1 MSLADLGME
10 FTGSF
15 LENDGILEYVEH
27 FRDGTTANYELTNV
41 FPFTSI
47 ADLKRMIWIDVG
59 GSASYTPNFVFVAYE
74 KDGKYVPMDFH
85 WPTES
90 RLPAE
95 LPDPLTNQEPLPEL
109 VDSAGNRSGT
119 ATFHMYATIED
130 SFRSNQIKQPT
141 LHIWRLSE
149 ILGPDRNA
157 INIQLIDGFIRLYFP
172 WISELRIEDAYVEN
186 SDSESESKDE
196 YYKICKSYI
205 TSRQEQLTRLEEAL
219 KKHGSKMG
227 ELYCRAIEKLKIR
240 IPTIIPKPESL
251 EILFYELKLSQELP
265 FIRYFSDRGDQ
276 EPILRYLKNAY
287 IPADAMTAW
296 LKEPVSK
303 KEQLILGKILIRG
316 NRIAAGSAFDVLFFK
331 DNTARVEI
339 QSPRKDHLFLGSLIE
354 EGLVG
359 LQKFV
364 TSNSFEQIEPPTAS
378 LKLIELH
385 GKFVWEHPLVSS
397 PRPSIEEIKE
407 RLRNYSYIFEL
418 EKGEPG
424 VINLRYTALTNY
436 ESDNNIT
443 GYISRLAALEFSEQE
458 LSLKETTI
466 FFTEKIQRRFSKSP
480 KEALAI
486 FQNFLENKGKQ
497 ETVAQGKGE
506 EAVPLHND
514 GVIITIRNN
523 HPSYEIEIANLLS
536 PGAGENLRRIM
547 TGLAIVLLEKTE
559 VKSETPTVLQAVAS
573 IKKEDATLSLAVD
586 SSDAQTRAASATAS
600 ATVDA
605 GNLDFL
611 NFLEGEGDEEFEE
624 EAGGQEQGEVGEEAG
639 AAIGSVPAEVVSEAA
654 PVILASR
661 APVESPEAAP
671 TASTSDEVQKD
682 VSKFYITKL
691 KQLDSDLFGY
701 QDKRAGKSK
710 GYSSACQTS
719 NGDMPHSL
727 SQSQYARIKEIY
739 KDKITFIEGPKPK
752 GWKLNDK
759 PPMGYGPKVTWDLD
773 SNFSPPRP
781 VWVTLRTGS
790 EIKRNWY
797 MCSLYWCLRDD
808 IPLIESEFEAKHECP
823 QCGGKKITGSSPSP
837 GETVL
842 ERKTENGF
850 KKYIGFQSKSK
861 HPDNYPLP
869 CCGIKAKED
878 KLVDTTRSYD
888 KVSIQPEQ
896 EPEQLQP
903 SQLAAQEEEK
913 ARQTR
918 GVVPLVEINK
928 ILSSLP
934 SKYIKS
940 VGKYPL
946 GPGELG
952 VVPPQIDSLFG
963 QDSTKAIKKSG
974 PQQMLSRDQ
983 MVFIRFG
990 LQNTEQPGN
999 RFLSMLGFWMGTFN
1013 LNDVISRMTTP
1024 AFVHAFEDANYG
1036 TLVHEFARPDLP
1048 AEPIGDS
1055 FRKFIEANGYAQNE
1069 GSNRANLVRLFYS
1082 YQNFMNYVRDANT
1095 PKDIRYFEHLLMMP
1109 GALLT
1114 RGILLLRILRDND
1127 SDDWA
1132 VQCPAFGIPSTND
1145 KPTPVFVIHDSKYSI
1160 WEPLI
1165 LYAGTDK
1172 AITTFDSTDLYGK
1185 LGQSSSAAIHKWI
1198 LEIKKKG
1205 VGCGRLQTPPYT
1217 WSPASPTEAASIPT
1231 ISDILKHCR
1240 STSVEPRGIVR
1251 ERSNRFVGFIFEN
1264 KENRRFF
1271 VPARDDGTSTH
1282 QWPRF
1287 YESKALLPA
1296 PSLSEIQTFYNDN
1309 KFSNLNGLQI
1319 IKILISSKEQPAKY
1333 VAILLKSGVIL
1344 PIDPT
1349 QDSAGLDV
1357 QPVTDFPWDLDE
1369 QLLPLP
1375 ARPITTEIESEEGFI
1390 NETYQYLRL
1399 ILANHFKR
1407 DAEGARVLIQLK
1419 ALRDARNLPLYERRK
1434 RVDTI
1439 LYSVVYQFIKETP
1452 YTTTLKELPR
1462 IRKNIG
1468 SPNMKLEDCPPG
1480 IASWSDGRCM
1490 LHVPSTANITA
1501 RLTDEILRNPWAFAE
1516 IDTKQV
1522 SRVRPLSGTVETAT
1536 EIITTDTFSID
1547 SQVGKIHKTKYTQG
1561 LQFAEEQPTTMD
1573 ILKAVL
1579 GGQIDESSS
1588 LVKSMTR
1595 LEGEAYHLDLPLSFK
1610 DRYKKFS
1617 VVANAQADRLKL
1629 GLVYLFSILQQKQ
1642 NPTIESIYAQV
1653 KNKQEKLRVPADIIA
1668 GGWRSSPYDFYAL
1681 ALVAN
1686 CRLALI
1692 TTSVTGTVV
1701 INSYFNPMG
1710 TNKPDIILLW
1720 GEGPDLVIDL
1730 EGHATHHV
1738 NTLPPD
1744 LSKQMEQMDRNET
1757 SIKKIDQLQVPIE
1770 SLGSV
1775 VVAEPLA
1782 PTAPLEEQVA
1792 SETVSIAPPSQV
1804 DEPVALQVAEER
1816 PVESNTVSIA
1826 SPSQVDAEERPFVN
1840 EVALPP
1846 PTESL
1851 VVPPPEAVAPAE
1863 LPDEGFSI
1871 QEPEIPAPAPPVEE
1885 SQQEPAVAFA
1895 GVVNDTEG
1903 EGEGEAEE
1911 ETEGEGKEAEAEK
1924 AEEEGA
1930 EEEEAEAEEEEAE
1943 ESKNEPVKI
1952 YLPESKNEVEGEEAP
1967 AQEAQEEAPAQE
1979 AQEEAPAQEAQEE
1992 APAQEEQEEAP
2003 AQEEQE
2009 EAEEWN
2015 EEVNQIQAAQ
2025 PTLPQQPPSEQQISR
2040 PPPPAS

>member
-15 LENDGILEYVEH
+15 LESDGILEYVEH
-27 FRDGTTANYELTNV
+27 LRDGTTTNYELTNV

-47 ADLKRMIWIDVG
+47 ADLKRLIWIEVG
-59 GSASYTPNFVFVAYE
+59 GSASYTPNFVFLAYE
-74 KDGKYVPMDFH
+74 KEGKYVPMDFH

-90 RLPAE
+90 SLPAE
-95 LPDPLTNQEPLPEL
+95 LPDPLTNQTPRPEL
-109 VDSAGNRSGT
+109 VDPAGNRTGAT
-119 ATFHMYATIED
+119 ATFHMYAAIED
-130 SFRSNQIKQPT
+130 SFRSNNVKKPT

-149 ILGPDRNA
+149 IIGPDPTA
-157 INIQLIDGFIRLYFP
+157 INIQLFDGFIRLYFP
-172 WISELRIEDAYVEN
+172 WISELSSIEDAYVEN
-186 SDSESESKDE
+186 SESESESKDE

-219 KKHGSKMG
+219 KKHGSRIG
-227 ELYCRAIEKLKIR
+227 ELYCRAIKTLKIK
-240 IPTIIPKPESL
+240 IPAIVPQPESL

-287 IPADAMTAW
+287 IPADAVTAW

-303 KEQLILGKILIRG
+303 KEQLIQGKILIRG
-316 NRIAAGSAFDVLFFK
+316 TRIAAGSAFDVLFYA
-331 DNTARVEI
+331 DNSARVEI
-339 QSPRKDHLFLGSLIE
+339 KSQRKDHLFLGSLIE

-364 TSNSFEQIEPPTAS
+364 TSNSFEQIEPPSEA
-378 LKLIELH
+378 LELLELH
-385 GKFVWEHPLVSS
+385 GKFVWEHPDVSS

-458 LSLKETTI
+458 LSLKETTL
-466 FFTEKIQRRFSKSP
+466 FFTEKIQHRFSKSP
-480 KEALAI
+480 KDALAI
-486 FQNFLENKGKQ
+486 FQKYLENKGKQ

-547 TGLAIVLLEKTE
+547 TGLAIVLLEKT
-559 VKSETPTVLQAVAS
+559 VIQSESPAVLEAVAS
-573 IKKEDATLSLAVD
+573 IKKEDATLSHAVE
-586 SSDAQTRAASATAS
+586 SSEGQTRAASATAS
-600 ATVDA
+600 ATIDA

-611 NFLEGEGDEEFEE
+611 NFLEGEGEED
-624 EAGGQEQGEVGEEAG
+624 EQGEQEEGEQEEVEQEG
-639 AAIGSVPAEVVSEAA
+639 PAIGSVSAEVVSEAA

-671 TASTSDEVQKD
+671 TASSSDEVQKD

-739 KDKITFIEGPKPK
+739 KDKITFVEGPKPK
-752 GWKLNDK
+752 GWKINDK
-759 PPMGYGPKVTWDLD
+759 PPMGYGPKVSWDLD
-773 SNFSPPRP
+773 TNFSPARP

-808 IPLIESEFEAKHECP
+808 IPLIESEFEAKNECP
-823 QCGGKKITGSSPSP
+823 LCGGKKITGTSPSP
-837 GETVL
+837 GQTVL

-896 EPEQLQP
+896 ELEQLQP

-963 QDSTKAIKKSG
+963 QDSAKAIKKSG

-1013 LNDVISRMTTP
+1013 LNNVIARMTTP
-1024 AFVHAFEDANYG
+1024 AFIHAFEDANYG

-1048 AEPIGDS
+1048 AEPVGDS

-1109 GALLT
+1109 GALIS

-1145 KPTPVFVIHDSKYSI
+1145 NPTPVFVIHDSKYSI

-1172 AITTFDSTDLYGK
+1172 AITTFDSKESFLK
-1185 LGQSSSAAIHKWI
+1185 SNAIYNWI
-1198 LEIKKKG
+1198 RQIKEKG
-1205 VGCGRLQTPPYT
+1205 VACGRLQTPPYT
-1217 WSPASPTEAASIPT
+1217 WSPTPATEAASIPT
-1231 ISDILKHCR
+1231 ISNILEHCR
-1240 STSVEPRGIVR
+1240 STSVVPRGIVR

-1333 VAILLKSGVIL
+1333 VAILLKCGVIL

-1349 QDSAGLDV
+1349 QDSAGFDV
-1357 QPVTDFPWDLDE
+1357 QAVTDFRWDLDE
-1369 QLLPLP
+1369 QLSPLP
-1375 ARPITTEIESEEGFI
+1375 SVPNSASEVESEEGFI
-1390 NETYQYLRL
+1390 NEAYQYLRL

-1407 DAEGARVLIQLK
+1407 DADGARVLIQLK

-1452 YTTTLKELPR
+1452 YTETLKELPR

-1490 LHVPSTANITA
+1490 LHVPSTENITA
-1501 RLTDEILRNPWAFAE
+1501 RLADEILRNPWAFAE

-1561 LQFAEEQPTTMD
+1561 LQFAEEQPTTMEM
-1573 ILKAVL
+1573 LKAVL
-1579 GGQIDESSS
+1579 GGQVDESSS

-1617 VVANAQADRLKL
+1617 VVSNAQADRLKL

-1653 KNKQEKLRVPADIIA
+1653 KGKQEKLRVPADIIA
-1668 GGWRSSPYDFYAL
+1668 GGWRSSPYDFFAL

-1692 TTSVTGTVV
+1692 STSTTGAVV
-1701 INSYFNPMG
+1701 VNSYFNPMG
-1710 TNKPDIILLW
+1710 NNKRDIILLW
-1720 GEGPDLVIDL
+1720 GDGLDLVIDL
-1730 EGHATHHV
+1730 ESHPTHHV
-1738 NTLPPD
+1738 NTLPLD
-1744 LSKQMEQMDRNET
+1744 LSNQMEQMDRNET
-1757 SIKKIDQLQVPIE
+1757 SIKRIDQLQVPIE
-1770 SLGSV
+1770 SLGSA
-1775 VVAEPLA
+1775 VVALA
-1782 PTAPLEEQVA
+1782 PAAPA
-1792 SETVSIAPPSQV
+1792 AP
-1804 DEPVALQVAEER
+1804 EPVSLQVAEER
-1816 PVESNTVSIA
+1816 PVETNTVSIA
-1826 SPSQVDAEERPFVN
+1826 PPSQGD
-1840 EVALPP
+1840 VADVLQVADETVSIAPP
-1846 PTESL
+1846 PPPAEVVEAPPAESL
-1851 VVPPPEAVAPAE
+1851 AVVPPPEAVAPAE

-1895 GVVNDTEG
+1895 GVVND
-1903 EGEGEAEE
+1903 
-1911 ETEGEGKEAEAEK
+1911 KPEAEAVK
-1924 AEEEGA
+1924 IDLP
-1930 EEEEAEAEEEEAE
+1930 AE
-1943 ESKNEPVKI
+1943 ES
-1952 YLPESKNEVEGEEAP
+1952 EEAP
-1967 AQEAQEEAPAQE
+1967 VQEEAPAEEDQV
-1979 AQEEAPAQEAQEE
+1979 QEEAQV
-1992 APAQEEQEEAP
+1992 QEEQEN
-2003 AQEEQE
+2003 QENQE
-2009 EAEEWN
+2009 NEEWN

-2025 PTLPQQPPSEQQISR
+2025 PILPQQPPSEQQISR

>member
-27 FRDGTTANYELTNV
+27 LRDGTTVNYELTNI

-47 ADLKRMIWIDVG
+47 ADLKRMIWLDVV
-59 GSASYTPNFVFVAYE
+59 GSESYTPNFVFLAYE

-90 RLPAE
+90 GLPAE
-95 LPDPLTNQEPLPEL
+95 LPDPLTNQTPRPEL
-109 VDSAGNRSGT
+109 VDSAGNRSSVT

-130 SFRSNQIKQPT
+130 SFRSNHVKQPT

-149 ILGPDRNA
+149 IVGPDPTA
-157 INIQLIDGFIRLYFP
+157 INIQLFDGFIRLYFP
-172 WISELRIEDAYVEN
+172 WISEISSIEEAYDTDEE
-186 SDSESESKDE
+186 ESE
-196 YYKICKSYI
+196 YYKICKTYI
-205 TSRQEQLTRLEEAL
+205 TSRQEQLTRLEDAL
-219 KKHGSKMG
+219 KKHGSRIG
-227 ELYCRAIEKLKIR
+227 ELYCRAIEKLKIK
-240 IPTIIPKPESL
+240 IPAIIPKPESL

-296 LKEPVSK
+296 LKEPISK

-316 NRIAAGSAFDVLFFK
+316 NRIAAGSAFDVLFFA
-331 DNTARVEI
+331 DNSARVEI

-364 TSNSFEQIEPPTAS
+364 TSNSFEQIEPPSAA
-378 LKLIELH
+378 LELLELQ
-385 GKFVWEHPLVSS
+385 GKFVWEHPIVSS

-424 VINLRYTALTNY
+424 VINLRYTALSNY

-443 GYISRLAALEFSEQE
+443 GYISRLFTSEFAEQE
-458 LSLKETTI
+458 LSQKDTTI
-466 FFTEKIQRRFSKSP
+466 FFIEKIQRRFSKS
-480 KEALAI
+480 KDEALAI
-486 FQNFLENKGKQ
+486 LQNWKDNKFKQ

-506 EAVPLHND
+506 EAVPVHND

-523 HPSYEIEIANLLS
+523 HPSYEIEIANLLA

-547 TGLAIVLLEKTE
+547 TGLAIVLLERSD
-559 VKSETPTVLQAVAS
+559 VKPEAPAVLEAVAS
-573 IKKEDATLSLAVD
+573 IKKEDATLVTE

-600 ATVDA
+600 APIDS
-605 GNLDFL
+605 GNYDFL
-611 NFLEGEGDEEFEE
+611 NFLEGEEGEEGEEEDQEGEQE
-624 EAGGQEQGEVGEEAG
+624 EAGP
-639 AAIGSVPAEVVSEAA
+639 AIGSVPAEVVSEAA

-661 APVESPEAAP
+661 APVESPEVAP
-671 TASTSDEVQKD
+671 SASSSDEVQKD

-701 QDKRAGKSK
+701 QDKRGGKSK

-739 KDKITFIEGPKPK
+739 KDKITFVEGPKPK

-759 PPMGYGPKVTWDLD
+759 PPLGYGPKVSWDFD
-773 SNFSPPRP
+773 NNFTPPRP

-797 MCSLYWCLRDD
+797 MCALYWCLRDD
-808 IPLIESEFEAKHECP
+808 IPLIESEFETKNECP
-823 QCGGKKITGSSPSP
+823 QCGGKKITGTSPSP
-837 GETVL
+837 GQTVL
-842 ERKTENGF
+842 ERKTDNGF

-869 CCGIKAKED
+869 CCGIKTKED

-903 SQLAAQEEEK
+903 SQLAAQEEAK

-918 GVVPLVEINK
+918 GVIPLVEINK

-963 QDSTKAIKKSG
+963 QDSAKAIKKSG

-1013 LNDVISRMTTP
+1013 LNDVIARMTTP
-1024 AFVHAFEDANYG
+1024 AFIHAFEDANYG

-1172 AITTFDSTDLYGK
+1172 AITSFDSTDLYGK

-1217 WSPASPTEAASIPT
+1217 WSPTAVTEAAPIPT

-1296 PSLSEIQTFYNDN
+1296 PSISEIQTFYNDN
-1309 KFSNLNGLQI
+1309 KFTNLDGLQI

-1333 VAILLKSGVIL
+1333 VAILLKCGVIL

-1349 QDSAGLDV
+1349 QDSAGFDI
-1357 QPVTDFPWDLDE
+1357 QPVTDFRWDLDE
-1369 QLLPLP
+1369 QLSPLP
-1375 ARPITTEIESEEGFI
+1375 AERNSTAEIESEEGFI
-1390 NETYQYLRL
+1390 NEAYQYLRL
-1399 ILANHFKR
+1399 ILANHFER

-1419 ALRDARNLPLYERRK
+1419 ALRNARNLPLYERRK

-1452 YTTTLKELPR
+1452 YTETLKDLPR

-1468 SPNMKLEDCPPG
+1468 SSSTKPEDCPPG
-1480 IASWSDGRCM
+1480 IASWSDSRCM

-1516 IDTKQV
+1516 IDEKRV

-1561 LQFAEEQPTTMD
+1561 LQFAEEQPTTMEM
-1573 ILKAVL
+1573 LKAVL
-1579 GGQIDESSS
+1579 GGQMDESSS
-1588 LVKSMTR
+1588 LVQSMTR
-1595 LEGEAYHLDLPLSFK
+1595 LEGKAYHLDLPLSFK

-1617 VVANAQADRLKL
+1617 VVSEAQADRLKL
-1629 GLVYLFSILQQKQ
+1629 GLIYLFSSLQQKQ

-1653 KNKQEKLRVPADIIA
+1653 KGKQEKLRVPADIIA
-1668 GGWRSSPYDFYAL
+1668 GGWRSSPYDFFAL
-1681 ALVAN
+1681 ALIAN
-1686 CRLALI
+1686 CRLALV
-1692 TTSVTGTVV
+1692 TTSVTGAVV

-1710 TNKPDIILLW
+1710 QNKPDIILLW
-1720 GEGPDLVIDL
+1720 GDGPDLVIDL
-1730 EGHATHHV
+1730 EGHPTHHV

-1744 LSKQMEQMDRNET
+1744 LSKQMEEMDRNET

-1770 SLGSV
+1770 SLGST
-1775 VVAEPLA
+1775 VVAIA
-1782 PTAPLEEQVA
+1782 PAAPVEQVA
-1792 SETVSIAPPSQV
+1792 SETVSIAPPSQG

-1816 PVESNTVSIA
+1816 PVESETVSIA
-1826 SPSQVDAEERPFVN
+1826 
-1840 EVALPP
+1840 
-1846 PTESL
+1846 PTEL
-1851 VVPPPEAVAPAE
+1851 AAPTE
-1863 LPDEGFSI
+1863 IDVDEGLYVR
-1871 QEPEIPAPAPPVEE
+1871 EPVIPAPAPPVEE
-1885 SQQEPAVAFA
+1885 SAQEPAVAFA
-1895 GVVNDTEG
+1895 GIVNDKPEV
-1903 EGEGEAEE
+1903 EAEE
-1911 ETEGEGKEAEAEK
+1911 VKIDLP
-1924 AEEEGA
+1924 
-1930 EEEEAEAEEEEAE
+1930 AE
-1943 ESKNEPVKI
+1943 ESEEEVKI
-1952 YLPESKNEVEGEEAP
+1952 ELPAEVEEAP
-1967 AQEAQEEAPAQE
+1967 SQEAPAEEAPVEEEQEVEAQEVPADKNQE
-1979 AQEEAPAQEAQEE
+1979 NQEEENQEEAQ
-1992 APAQEEQEEAP
+1992 
-2003 AQEEQE
+2003 
-2009 EAEEWN
+2009 EAEEWD
-2015 EEVNQIQAAQ
+2015 EGINQIQAAQ
-2025 PTLPQQPPSEQQISR
+2025 PSLPQQPPSEQQISR

>member
-15 LENDGILEYVEH
+15 LESDGILEYVEH
-27 FRDGTTANYELTNV
+27 LRDGTTANYELTNI

-59 GSASYTPNFVFVAYE
+59 GSESYTPNFVFLAYE
-74 KDGKYVPMDFH
+74 KEGKYVPMDFH

-90 RLPAE
+90 SLPAE
-95 LPDPLTNQEPLPEL
+95 LPDPLTNQTPRPEL
-109 VDSAGNRSGT
+109 VDSVGNRSSAT

-130 SFRSNQIKQPT
+130 SFRSNHVKQPT

-149 ILGPDRNA
+149 IVGPDPTA
-157 INIQLIDGFIRLYFP
+157 INIQLFDGFIRLYFP
-172 WISELRIEDAYVEN
+172 WIFELSSIEEAYDTDEA
-186 SDSESESKDE
+186 ESE
-196 YYKICKSYI
+196 YYKICKTYI
-205 TSRQEQLTRLEEAL
+205 TSRQEQLTRLEDAL
-219 KKHGSKMG
+219 KKNGSRIG
-227 ELYCRAIEKLKIR
+227 ELYCRAIEKLKIK
-240 IPTIIPKPESL
+240 IPAIIPKPESL

-316 NRIAAGSAFDVLFFK
+316 NRIAAGSAFDVLFFA
-331 DNTARVEI
+331 DNSVRVEI
-339 QSPRKDHLFLGSLIE
+339 QSPRKDRLFLGSLIE

-364 TSNSFEQIEPPTAS
+364 TSNSFEQIEPPATP
-378 LKLIELH
+378 LELLELQ
-385 GKFVWEHPLVSS
+385 GKFVWEHPIVSS

-424 VINLRYTALTNY
+424 VINLRYTALSNY
-436 ESDNNIT
+436 ESDNSIT
-443 GYISRLAALEFSEQE
+443 GYISRLFTSEFAEQE
-458 LSLKETTI
+458 LSQKDTTI
-466 FFTEKIQRRFSKSP
+466 FFIEKIQRRFSKS
-480 KEALAI
+480 KEEANAI
-486 FQNFLENKGKQ
+486 FQHWKDNKFKQ

-506 EAVPLHND
+506 EAVPVHHD

-536 PGAGENLRRIM
+536 PGAGESLRRIM
-547 TGLAIVLLEKTE
+547 TGLAIVLLEKTV
-559 VKSETPTVLQAVAS
+559 VKSEAPAVLEAVAS
-573 IKKEDATLSLAVD
+573 IKKEDAAVVTE

-611 NFLEGEGDEEFEE
+611 NFFEGDETQEE
-624 EAGGQEQGEVGEEAG
+624 GQEEQEEQEEGGGE
-639 AAIGSVPAEVVSEAA
+639 AAIGSVSAEVVSEAA

-671 TASTSDEVQKD
+671 TASSSDEVQKD

-739 KDKITFIEGPKPK
+739 KDKITFVEGPKPK

-759 PPMGYGPKVTWDLD
+759 PPLGYGSKVSWDLD
-773 SNFSPPRP
+773 NNFTPPRP

-808 IPLIESEFEAKHECP
+808 IPLIKSEFEAKNECP
-823 QCGGKKITGSSPSP
+823 QCGGKKITGDSPSP

-963 QDSTKAIKKSG
+963 QDSAKAIKKSG

-999 RFLSMLGFWMGTFN
+999 RFLSMLGFWLGTFN
-1013 LNDVISRMTTP
+1013 LNDVIARMTTP
-1024 AFVHAFEDANYG
+1024 AFIHAFEDANYG

-1048 AEPIGDS
+1048 AEPVGDS

-1160 WEPLI
+1160 WEPLV

-1172 AITTFDSTDLYGK
+1172 AITSFDSTDLYGK

-1217 WSPASPTEAASIPT
+1217 WSPASTTEAASIPT

-1296 PSLSEIQTFYNDN
+1296 PSLGEIQTFYNDN
-1309 KFSNLNGLQI
+1309 KFFNLEGLQI
-1319 IKILISSKEQPAKY
+1319 NKILLAEEQPAKY

-1349 QDSAGLDV
+1349 QDSAGFDV

-1369 QLLPLP
+1369 QLSPLP
-1375 ARPITTEIESEEGFI
+1375 SVLSSASVVESEEGFV
-1390 NETYQYLRL
+1390 NEAYQYLRL

-1452 YTTTLKELPR
+1452 YTETLKELPR

-1468 SPNMKLEDCPPG
+1468 NLSTKPEDCPQG
-1480 IASWSDGRCM
+1480 IATWSDNRCM

-1561 LQFAEEQPTTMD
+1561 LQFAEEQPTTMEM
-1573 ILKAVL
+1573 LKAVL
-1579 GGQIDESSS
+1579 GGQVDESSS
-1588 LVKSMTR
+1588 LVQSMTR
-1595 LEGEAYHLDLPLSFK
+1595 LEGKAYHLDLPLSFK

-1617 VVANAQADRLKL
+1617 VVSNAQADRLKL

-1653 KNKQEKLRVPADIIA
+1653 KGKQEKLRVPADIIA
-1668 GGWRSSPYDFYAL
+1668 GGWRSSPYDFFAL

-1701 INSYFNPMG
+1701 INSYFNPQ
-1710 TNKPDIILLW
+1710 NKPDIILLW
-1720 GEGPDLVIDL
+1720 GDGPDLVIDL
-1730 EGHATHHV
+1730 EGRATHHV

-1770 SLGSV
+1770 SLGSA
-1775 VVAEPLA
+1775 VVALA
-1782 PTAPLEEQVA
+1782 PAASAEQVA
-1792 SETVSIAPPSQV
+1792 SETVLIAPPSQEN
-1804 DEPVALQVAEER
+1804 EPVALQVAEER
-1816 PVESNTVSIA
+1816 PVESETVSIA
-1826 SPSQVDAEERPFVN
+1826 PPSQGDEPVALQVAEERP
-1840 EVALPP
+1840 VASETVSIA
-1846 PTESL
+1846 PTEL
-1851 VVPPPEAVAPAE
+1851 AAPTE
-1863 LPDEGFSI
+1863 IDVDEGLYVR
-1871 QEPEIPAPAPPVEE
+1871 EPVIPAPAPPVEE
-1885 SQQEPAVAFA
+1885 SAQEPAVAFA
-1895 GVVNDTEG
+1895 GIVNDKPEV
-1903 EGEGEAEE
+1903 EAEE
-1911 ETEGEGKEAEAEK
+1911 VKIDLP
-1924 AEEEGA
+1924 
-1930 EEEEAEAEEEEAE
+1930 AE
-1943 ESKNEPVKI
+1943 ESEEEVKI
-1952 YLPESKNEVEGEEAP
+1952 ELPAEVEEAP
-1967 AQEAQEEAPAQE
+1967 AQEAPVQEEAPAEE
-1979 AQEEAPAQEAQEE
+1979 APVQEEAPVKEE
-1992 APAQEEQEEAP
+1992 APAEEAP
-2003 AQEEQE
+2003 AEEAPVKEEAPVQENQKEENQEEENQ

-2025 PTLPQQPPSEQQISR
+2025 PSLPQQPPSEQQISR

>member
-15 LENDGILEYVEH
+15 LESDGILEYVEH
-27 FRDGTTANYELTNV
+27 LRDGTTTNYELTNV

-47 ADLKRMIWIDVG
+47 ADLKRMIWIKVG
-59 GSASYTPNFVFVAYE
+59 GSASYTPNFVFLAYE
-74 KDGKYVPMDFH
+74 KEGKYVPMDFH

-90 RLPAE
+90 SLPAE
-95 LPDPLTNQEPLPEL
+95 LPDPLTNQTPRPEL
-109 VDSAGNRSGT
+109 VDSVGNRSSAT

-130 SFRSNQIKQPT
+130 SFRSNHVKQPT

-149 ILGPDRNA
+149 IVGPDPTA
-157 INIQLIDGFIRLYFP
+157 INVQLFDGFIRLYFP
-172 WISELRIEDAYVEN
+172 WISELSSIEDAYDKDSE
-186 SDSESESKDE
+186 SESESKDE

-205 TSRQEQLTRLEEAL
+205 TSRQKQLTRLEEDL
-219 KKHGSKMG
+219 KKHGSRIG
-227 ELYCRAIEKLKIR
+227 ELYCRAIKTLKIK
-240 IPTIIPKPESL
+240 IPAIVPQPESL

-265 FIRYFSDRGDQ
+265 FIRYFSERGDQ

-287 IPADAMTAW
+287 MPADAVTAW

-303 KEQLILGKILIRG
+303 KEQLIQGKILIRG
-316 NRIAAGSAFDVLFFK
+316 SRIAAGSAFDVLFFA
-331 DNTARVEI
+331 DNSARVEI
-339 QSPRKDHLFLGSLIE
+339 KSPRKDHLFLGSLIE

-364 TSNSFEQIEPPTAS
+364 TSNSFEQIEPPSAA
-378 LKLIELH
+378 LELLELH
-385 GKFVWEHPLVSS
+385 GKFVWEHPDVSS

-458 LSLKETTI
+458 LSQKDTTI
-466 FFTEKIQRRFSKSP
+466 FFTEKIQQRFSKS
-480 KEALAI
+480 KEEATAI
-486 FQNFLENKGKQ
+486 FQKYLENKGKQ

-547 TGLAIVLLEKTE
+547 TGLAIVLLEKT
-559 VKSETPTVLQAVAS
+559 VIQSESPAVLEAVAS
-573 IKKEDATLSLAVD
+573 IKKEDATLSHAVE
-586 SSDAQTRAASATAS
+586 SSEGQTRAASATAS
-600 ATVDA
+600 ATIDA
-605 GNLDFL
+605 VNLDFL
-611 NFLEGEGDEEFEE
+611 NFLEGDGEEGD
-624 EAGGQEQGEVGEEAG
+624 QGEQEEQEEGEQEG
-639 AAIGSVPAEVVSEAA
+639 PAIGSVSAEVVSEAA

-671 TASTSDEVQKD
+671 TASSSDEVQKD

-739 KDKITFIEGPKPK
+739 KDKITFVEGPKPK
-752 GWKLNDK
+752 GWKINDK
-759 PPMGYGPKVTWDLD
+759 PPLGYGPKVSWDFD
-773 SNFSPPRP
+773 SNFTPPRP

-808 IPLIESEFEAKHECP
+808 IPLIESEFEAKNECP
-823 QCGGKKITGSSPSP
+823 QCGGKKITGLSPSP
-837 GETVL
+837 GQTVL
-842 ERKTENGF
+842 ERKTDNGF

-896 EPEQLQP
+896 ELEQLQP
-903 SQLAAQEEEK
+903 SQLAAYEEEK

-928 ILSSLP
+928 ILSTLP

-963 QDSTKAIKKSG
+963 QDSAKAIKKSG

-1013 LNDVISRMTTP
+1013 LNDVIARMTTP
-1024 AFVHAFEDANYG
+1024 AFIHAFEDANYG

-1048 AEPIGDS
+1048 AEPVGDS

-1185 LGQSSSAAIHKWI
+1185 LGQDESSAIHNWI
-1198 LEIKKKG
+1198 LQIKEKG

-1217 WSPASPTEAASIPT
+1217 WSPTNVGEASSIPT
-1231 ISDILKHCR
+1231 ISDILEHCR

-1264 KENRRFF
+1264 KQNRRFF

-1296 PSLSEIQTFYNDN
+1296 PSLGDIQTFYNDN
-1309 KFSNLNGLQI
+1309 KFFKLKGLQI

-1333 VAILLKSGVIL
+1333 VAILLKCGVIL

-1349 QDSAGLDV
+1349 QDSAGFDV
-1357 QPVTDFPWDLDE
+1357 QAVTDFRWDLDE
-1369 QLLPLP
+1369 QLSPLP
-1375 ARPITTEIESEEGFI
+1375 SVPNSASEVESEEGFI
-1390 NETYQYLRL
+1390 NEVYQYLRL

-1452 YTTTLKELPR
+1452 YTETLKELPR

-1480 IASWSDGRCM
+1480 IASWSSGRCM
-1490 LHVPSTANITA
+1490 LHVPSTENITA

-1561 LQFAEEQPTTMD
+1561 LQFAEEQPTTMEM
-1573 ILKAVL
+1573 LKAVL
-1579 GGQIDESSS
+1579 GGHIDESSS
-1588 LVKSMTR
+1588 LVPSMTR
-1595 LEGEAYHLDLPLSFK
+1595 FGEEAHHLNLPKSFEK
-1610 DRYKKFS
+1610 RYKKFP
-1617 VVANAQADRLKL
+1617 VVSNTQSDRLKL
-1629 GLVYLFSILQQKQ
+1629 GLVYLFSMLQQKQ

-1653 KNKQEKLRVPADIIA
+1653 KGKQEKLRVPADIIA
-1668 GGWRSSPYDFYAL
+1668 GGWRSSPYDFFAL

-1692 TTSVTGTVV
+1692 KTSVTGAVV
-1701 INSYFNPMG
+1701 VNSYFNPMG
-1710 TNKPDIILLW
+1710 QNKPDIILLW
-1720 GEGPDLVIDL
+1720 GDGLDLVIDL
-1730 EGHATHHV
+1730 ENHPTHHV
-1738 NTLPPD
+1738 NTLPLD
-1744 LSKQMEQMDRNET
+1744 LSRQMKEMDSNET
-1757 SIKKIDQLQVPIE
+1757 SIKRIDQLQVPIE
-1770 SLGSV
+1770 SLGSAV
-1775 VVAEPLA
+1775 GSAA
-1782 PTAPLEEQVA
+1782 PAEQVA
-1792 SETVSIAPPSQV
+1792 SETVSIAPPSQEN
-1804 DEPVALQVAEER
+1804 EPVALQVAEER
-1816 PVESNTVSIA
+1816 PVESETVSIA
-1826 SPSQVDAEERPFVN
+1826 PPSQENKPVALQVAEERP
-1840 EVALPP
+1840 VASETVSIA
-1846 PTESL
+1846 PTEL
-1851 VVPPPEAVAPAE
+1851 AAPTE
-1863 LPDEGFSI
+1863 IDVDEGLYVR
-1871 QEPEIPAPAPPVEE
+1871 EPVIPAPAPPVEE
-1885 SQQEPAVAFA
+1885 SPQEPAVAFA
-1895 GVVNDTEG
+1895 GIVNDKPEV
-1903 EGEGEAEE
+1903 EAEE
-1911 ETEGEGKEAEAEK
+1911 VKIELP
-1924 AEEEGA
+1924 
-1930 EEEEAEAEEEEAE
+1930 AE
-1943 ESKNEPVKI
+1943 ESEEEVKI
-1952 YLPESKNEVEGEEAP
+1952 ELPAKEAEEAP
-1967 AQEAQEEAPAQE
+1967 AQEAPAEEAPVEEEQEVEAQE
-1979 AQEEAPAQEAQEE
+1979 AQADENQENQEN
-1992 APAQEEQEEAP
+1992 
-2003 AQEEQE
+2003 
-2009 EAEEWN
+2009 EEWN

-2025 PTLPQQPPSEQQISR
+2025 PSLPQQPPSEQQISR

>member
-15 LENDGILEYVEH
+15 LESDGILEYVEH
-27 FRDGTTANYELTNV
+27 LRDGTTANYELTNV
-41 FPFTSI
+41 FPFTTI

-59 GSASYTPNFVFVAYE
+59 GSESYTPNFVFLAYE
-74 KDGKYVPMDFH
+74 KEGKYVPMDFH

-90 RLPAE
+90 SLPAE
-95 LPDPLTNQEPLPEL
+95 LPDPLTNQTPRPEL
-109 VDSAGNRSGT
+109 VDSAGNRTGAT

-130 SFRSNQIKQPT
+130 SFRSNHLKQPT

-149 ILGPDRNA
+149 IVGPDPTA
-157 INIQLIDGFIRLYFP
+157 INIQLFDGFIRLYFP
-172 WISELRIEDAYVEN
+172 WISEISSIEEAYDTDEA
-186 SDSESESKDE
+186 ESE
-196 YYKICKSYI
+196 YYKICKTYI
-205 TSRQEQLTRLEEAL
+205 TSRQEQLAHLEDAL
-219 KKHGSKMG
+219 KKHGSRIG
-227 ELYCRAIEKLKIR
+227 ELYCRAIEKLKIK
-240 IPTIIPKPESL
+240 IPAIIPKPESL

-287 IPADAMTAW
+287 IPADAMAAW
-296 LKEPVSK
+296 LKEPISK

-331 DNTARVEI
+331 DNSARVEI

-364 TSNSFEQIEPPTAS
+364 TSNSFEQIEPPSAA
-378 LKLIELH
+378 LELLELH

-436 ESDNNIT
+436 ESNNSIT
-443 GYISRLAALEFSEQE
+443 AYISRLAASEFSEQE

-466 FFTEKIQRRFSKSP
+466 FFIEKIQRRFSKSP
-480 KEALAI
+480 KEASAI
-486 FQNFLENKGKQ
+486 FQHFLENKGKQ

-506 EAVPLHND
+506 EAVPVHHD

-536 PGAGENLRRIM
+536 PGAGESLRRIM
-547 TGLAIVLLEKTE
+547 TALAIVLLEKTV
-559 VKSETPTVLQAVAS
+559 VKSEAPAVLEAVAS
-573 IKKEDATLSLAVD
+573 IKKEDATLVTE

-611 NFLEGEGDEEFEE
+611 NFFEGDGEEAQEGEQEEAEEKEQE
-624 EAGGQEQGEVGEEAG
+624 EAGP
-639 AAIGSVPAEVVSEAA
+639 AIGSVSAEVVSEAA

-661 APVESPEAAP
+661 APVESPEVAP
-671 TASTSDEVQKD
+671 TASSSDEVQKD

-759 PPMGYGPKVTWDLD
+759 PPLGYGPKVSWDFD
-773 SNFSPPRP
+773 SNFTPPRP

-808 IPLIESEFEAKHECP
+808 IPLIESEFEAKNECP

-837 GETVL
+837 GQTVL

-963 QDSTKAIKKSG
+963 QDSAKAIKKSG

-999 RFLSMLGFWMGTFN
+999 RFLSMLGFWLGTFN
-1013 LNDVISRMTTP
+1013 LNDVIARMTTP
-1024 AFVHAFEDANYG
+1024 AFIHAFEDANYG

-1048 AEPIGDS
+1048 AEPVGDS

-1172 AITTFDSTDLYGK
+1172 AITSFDSTDLYGK

-1217 WSPASPTEAASIPT
+1217 WQPAKSAEAASIPT

-1264 KENRRFF
+1264 KENKRFF

-1296 PSLSEIQTFYNDN
+1296 PSLGEIQTFYTDN
-1309 KFSNLNGLQI
+1309 KFFNLDGLQI
-1319 IKILISSKEQPAKY
+1319 IKILIAEEQPAKY

-1349 QDSAGLDV
+1349 QDSAGFDV

-1369 QLLPLP
+1369 ELSPLP
-1375 ARPITTEIESEEGFI
+1375 VQHNSASVVESEEGFI
-1390 NETYQYLRL
+1390 NEAYQYLRL

-1452 YTTTLKELPR
+1452 YTETLKELPR

-1468 SPNMKLEDCPPG
+1468 NPNLKLEDCPPG
-1480 IASWSDGRCM
+1480 IASWSDSRCM

-1561 LQFAEEQPTTMD
+1561 LQFAEEQPTTMEM
-1573 ILKAVL
+1573 LKAVL

-1588 LVKSMTR
+1588 LVQSMTR
-1595 LEGEAYHLDLPLSFK
+1595 LEGKAYHLDLPLSFK

-1617 VVANAQADRLKL
+1617 VVSNAQADRLKL

-1653 KNKQEKLRVPADIIA
+1653 KRKQEMLRVPADIIA

-1692 TTSVTGTVV
+1692 TTSVTGAVV
-1701 INSYFNPMG
+1701 INSYFNPQ
-1710 TNKPDIILLW
+1710 NKPDIILLW
-1720 GEGPDLVIDL
+1720 GDGPDLVIDL
-1730 EGHATHHV
+1730 DGKATHHV

-1744 LSKQMEQMDRNET
+1744 LSNQMEQMDRNET
-1757 SIKKIDQLQVPIE
+1757 SIKKIEQLQVPIE
-1770 SLGSV
+1770 SLGSA
-1775 VVAEPLA
+1775 VVALSSTASAA
-1782 PTAPLEEQVA
+1782 PA
-1792 SETVSIAPPSQV
+1792 
-1804 DEPVALQVAEER
+1804 EPVALQVAEER
-1816 PVESNTVSIA
+1816 PVPSETVSIA
-1826 SPSQVDAEERPFVN
+1826 PPSQDVADVLQVAEERPVPS
-1840 EVALPP
+1840 ETVSIA
-1846 PTESL
+1846 PTELAPS
-1851 VVPPPEAVAPAE
+1851 PPVETDV
-1863 LPDEGFSI
+1863 DEGFLR
-1871 QEPEIPAPAPPVEE
+1871 EPIIPAPASPVEE
-1885 SQQEPAVAFA
+1885 SLQEPAVAFA
-1895 GVVNDTEG
+1895 GIVND
-1903 EGEGEAEE
+1903 
-1911 ETEGEGKEAEAEK
+1911 KP
-1924 AEEEGA
+1924 
-1930 EEEEAEAEEEEAE
+1930 EEEAVKIDLPAEEFEEADEAPVQEASVE
-1943 ESKNEPVKI
+1943 EAPPQEAQEAPA
-1952 YLPESKNEVEGEEAP
+1952 EEAP
-1967 AQEAQEEAPAQE
+1967 AEEAPAEEATPQEAEEAPAEEAQEASAEEATPQEAEEATPQEAQEAPA
-1979 AQEEAPAQEAQEE
+1979 EEAPQENQEN
-1992 APAQEEQEEAP
+1992 
-2003 AQEEQE
+2003 
-2009 EAEEWN
+2009 EEWN
-2015 EEVNQIQAAQ
+2015 EEINQIAAAQ

>member
-27 FRDGTTANYELTNV
+27 LRDGTTANYELTNV

-59 GSASYTPNFVFVAYE
+59 GSASYTPNFVFLAYE

-90 RLPAE
+90 SLPAE
-95 LPDPLTNQEPLPEL
+95 LPDPLTNQTPRPEL
-109 VDSAGNRSGT
+109 VDSAGNRSGAT

-130 SFRSNQIKQPT
+130 SFRSNYVKQPT

-149 ILGPDRNA
+149 IVGPDPTA
-157 INIQLIDGFIRLYFP
+157 INIQLFDGFIRLYFP
-172 WISELRIEDAYVEN
+172 WISELSSIEDAYVEN
-186 SDSESESKDE
+186 SESESETESKDE
-196 YYKICKSYI
+196 YYKICKLYI
-205 TSRQEQLTRLEEAL
+205 TSRQEQLTRLEDAL
-219 KKHGSKMG
+219 KKNGSRIG
-227 ELYCRAIEKLKIR
+227 ELYCRAIEKLKIK
-240 IPTIIPKPESL
+240 IPAIIPKPESL

-316 NRIAAGSAFDVLFFK
+316 NRIAAGSAFDVLFFA
-331 DNTARVEI
+331 DNSARVEI

-364 TSNSFEQIEPPTAS
+364 TSNSFEQIEPPATP
-378 LKLIELH
+378 LELLELH

-436 ESDNNIT
+436 ESDNSIT
-443 GYISRLAALEFSEQE
+443 AYISRLSASEFAEQE
-458 LSLKETTI
+458 LSLKETII

-480 KEALAI
+480 KEATAI
-486 FQNFLENKGKQ
+486 FTHWLENKGKQ
-497 ETVAQGKGE
+497 ETTAQGKGA
-506 EAVPLHND
+506 EAVPVHHD

-536 PGAGENLRRIM
+536 PGAGESLRRIM
-547 TGLAIVLLEKTE
+547 TGLAIVLLEKTV
-559 VKSETPTVLQAVAS
+559 VKSEAPAVLEAVAS
-573 IKKEDATLSLAVD
+573 IKKEDATLVTD

-600 ATVDA
+600 AMDA

-611 NFLEGEGDEEFEE
+611 NFFEGDETQDQEEGQEEAEEKEQE
-624 EAGGQEQGEVGEEAG
+624 EAGP
-639 AAIGSVPAEVVSEAA
+639 AIGSVSAEVVSEAA

-661 APVESPEAAP
+661 APVESPDAAP

-739 KDKITFIEGPKPK
+739 KDKITFVEGPKPK

-759 PPMGYGPKVTWDLD
+759 PPLGYGPKVSWDFD
-773 SNFSPPRP
+773 NNFSPPRP

-797 MCSLYWCLRDD
+797 MCALYWCLRDD
-808 IPLIESEFEAKHECP
+808 IPLIESEFEAKNECP

-837 GETVL
+837 GQTVL

-963 QDSTKAIKKSG
+963 QDSAKAIKKSG

-1013 LNDVISRMTTP
+1013 LNDVIARMTTP
-1024 AFVHAFEDANYG
+1024 AFIHAFEDANYG

-1160 WEPLI
+1160 WEPLV

-1172 AITTFDSTDLYGK
+1172 AITSFDSTDLYGK

-1264 KENRRFF
+1264 KENKRFF

-1296 PSLSEIQTFYNDN
+1296 PSLGEIQTFYNDN
-1309 KFSNLNGLQI
+1309 KFFNLDGLQI
-1319 IKILISSKEQPAKY
+1319 IKILLAEEQPAKY
-1333 VAILLKSGVIL
+1333 VAVLLKSGVIL

-1349 QDSAGLDV
+1349 QDSAGFDV

-1369 QLLPLP
+1369 QLSPLP
-1375 ARPITTEIESEEGFI
+1375 SVLNSASSVESEEGFI
-1390 NETYQYLRL
+1390 NEAYQYLRL

-1434 RVDTI
+1434 RMDTI

-1452 YTTTLKELPR
+1452 YTETLKELPR

-1468 SPNMKLEDCPPG
+1468 NPSTKPEDCPPG
-1480 IASWSDGRCM
+1480 IATWQDNRCI

-1561 LQFAEEQPTTMD
+1561 LQFAEEQPTTMEM
-1573 ILKAVL
+1573 LKAVL
-1579 GGQIDESSS
+1579 GGQVDESSS
-1588 LVKSMTR
+1588 LVQSITR
-1595 LEGEAYHLDLPLSFK
+1595 LEGKAYHLDLPLSFK

-1617 VVANAQADRLKL
+1617 VVSNAQADGLKL
-1629 GLVYLFSILQQKQ
+1629 GLVYLFSTLQQKQ

-1653 KNKQEKLRVPADIIA
+1653 KGKQEKLRVPADIIA

-1701 INSYFNPMG
+1701 INSYFNPQ
-1710 TNKPDIILLW
+1710 NKPDIILLW
-1720 GEGPDLVIDL
+1720 GDGPDLVIDL

-1770 SLGSV
+1770 SLGSAA
-1775 VVAEPLA
+1775 VALSPAVPQL
-1782 PTAPLEEQVA
+1782 P

-1816 PVESNTVSIA
+1816 PVESNIVSIA
-1826 SPSQVDAEERPFVN
+1826 PPSQVDEP
-1840 EVALPP
+1840 VALQVTEETVPIA
-1846 PTESL
+1846 PTES
-1851 VVPPPEAVAPAE
+1851 AAPAASVETDIDQE
-1863 LPDEGFSI
+1863 LYVR
-1871 QEPEIPAPAPPVEE
+1871 EPVIPAPAPPVEE
-1885 SQQEPAVAFA
+1885 SPQEPAVAFA
-1895 GVVNDTEG
+1895 GIVNDKPEV
-1903 EGEGEAEE
+1903 EAEE
-1911 ETEGEGKEAEAEK
+1911 VKIDLP
-1924 AEEEGA
+1924 AEES
-1930 EEEEAEAEEEEAE
+1930 EEAE
-1943 ESKNEPVKI
+1943 EAPVQ
-1952 YLPESKNEVEGEEAP
+1952 EASAQEAP
-1967 AQEAQEEAPAQE
+1967 AQEAPAQE
-1979 AQEEAPAQEAQEE
+1979 APV
-1992 APAQEEQEEAP
+1992 QEEQEAPVEEAQEAP
-2003 AQEEQE
+2003 AEEEQE
-2009 EAEEWN
+2009 ENEEWN
-2015 EEVNQIQAAQ
+2015 EEINQIQAAQ

>member
-27 FRDGTTANYELTNV
+27 LRDGTTANYELTNI

-59 GSASYTPNFVFVAYE
+59 GSASYSPNFVFLAYE

-90 RLPAE
+90 SLPAE
-95 LPDPLTNQEPLPEL
+95 LPDPLTNQTPRPEL
-109 VDSAGNRSGT
+109 VDSAGNRSAT

-130 SFRSNQIKQPT
+130 SFRSNHVKQPT

-149 ILGPDRNA
+149 VVGPDPTA
-157 INIQLIDGFIRLYFP
+157 INVQLFDGFIRLYFP
-172 WISELRIEDAYVEN
+172 WISELSSIEDAYVEN
-186 SDSESESKDE
+186 SESESESKDE
-196 YYKICKSYI
+196 YYKICKIYI

-227 ELYCRAIEKLKIR
+227 ELYCRAIEKLKIK
-240 IPTIIPKPESL
+240 IPAIIPKPESL

-287 IPADAMTAW
+287 IPADAMAAW

-331 DNTARVEI
+331 DNSARVEI

-364 TSNSFEQIEPPTAS
+364 TSNSFEQIEPPSAA
-378 LKLIELH
+378 LELLELQ
-385 GKFVWEHPLVSS
+385 GKFVWEHPIVSS
-397 PRPSIEEIKE
+397 PRPSIEELKE

-424 VINLRYTALTNY
+424 AINLRYTALTNY

-443 GYISRLAALEFSEQE
+443 GYISRLSASEFSEQE

-486 FQNFLENKGKQ
+486 FQHFLENKGKQ
-497 ETVAQGKGE
+497 ETVAQGKGA

-536 PGAGENLRRIM
+536 PGAGETLRRIM
-547 TGLAIVLLEKTE
+547 TGLAIVLLDKSE
-559 VKSETPTVLQAVAS
+559 VKSEVPAILQAVES
-573 IKKEDATLSLAVD
+573 IKKEDAAVVSE

-600 ATVDA
+600 APVDS

-611 NFLEGEGDEEFEE
+611 NFLEGEGDQEEQEE
-624 EAGGQEQGEVGEEAG
+624 QEEQEKGEEAS
-639 AAIGSVPAEVVSEAA
+639 AVIGSVPAEIVSEAA

-661 APVESPEAAP
+661 APVESPEVAP
-671 TASTSDEVQKD
+671 TAATSDEVQKD

-759 PPMGYGPKVTWDLD
+759 PPLGYGPKVTWDLD

-797 MCSLYWCLRDD
+797 MCALYWCLRDD
-808 IPLIESEFEAKHECP
+808 IPLIESEFEAKQECP

-837 GETVL
+837 GQTVL

-918 GVVPLVEINK
+918 GVVPLIEINK

-963 QDSTKAIKKSG
+963 QDSAKAIKKSG

-1013 LNDVISRMTTP
+1013 LNDVIARMTTP

-1095 PKDIRYFEHLLMMP
+1095 SKDIRYFEHLLMMP

-1172 AITTFDSTDLYGK
+1172 AITSFDSTDLYGK

-1217 WSPASPTEAASIPT
+1217 WSPASPAEAASIPT
-1231 ISDILKHCR
+1231 ISEILKHCR

-1296 PSLSEIQTFYNDN
+1296 PSLGEIQTFYNDN
-1309 KFSNLNGLQI
+1309 KFFNLDGLQI

-1349 QDSAGLDV
+1349 QDSAGLEV

-1369 QLLPLP
+1369 QLSPLP
-1375 ARPITTEIESEEGFI
+1375 SVLSSESSIESEEGFI
-1390 NETYQYLRL
+1390 NEAYQYLRL

-1407 DAEGARVLIQLK
+1407 DAEGARVLLQLK

-1452 YTTTLKELPR
+1452 YTTTLKDLPR

-1480 IASWSDGRCM
+1480 IASWSDSRCM

-1561 LQFAEEQPTTMD
+1561 LQFAEEQPTTME

-1579 GGQIDESSS
+1579 GGDVDESSS
-1588 LVKSMTR
+1588 LVQSMTR
-1595 LEGEAYHLDLPLSFK
+1595 LEGKAYHLDLPLSFR

-1617 VVANAQADRLKL
+1617 VVSEAQEDRLKL

-1642 NPTIESIYAQV
+1642 NPTIESIYAQI
-1653 KNKQEKLRVPADIIA
+1653 KTKQEKLRVPADIIA
-1668 GGWRSSPYDFYAL
+1668 GGWRSSPYDFFAL

-1686 CRLALI
+1686 CRLALL
-1692 TTSVTGTVV
+1692 TTSVTGAVV
-1701 INSYFNPMG
+1701 VNSYFNPMG

-1720 GEGPDLVIDL
+1720 GDGPDLVIDL

-1738 NTLPPD
+1738 NTLPTD

-1757 SIKKIDQLQVPIE
+1757 SIKKIDQLQIPIE
-1770 SLGSV
+1770 SLGS
-1775 VVAEPLA
+1775 AAMAA
-1782 PTAPLEEQVA
+1782 PVDPAPPAPSLEEQVA
-1792 SETVSIAPPSQV
+1792 SETVSIASPSQE

-1816 PVESNTVSIA
+1816 PVESETVSIA
-1826 SPSQVDAEERPFVN
+1826 PPSQGDMDTVTEQSA
-1840 EVALPP
+1840 
-1846 PTESL
+1846 PTET
-1851 VVPPPEAVAPAE
+1851 ET
-1863 LPDEGFSI
+1863 DEGLYVG
-1871 QEPEIPAPAPPVEE
+1871 EPVIPAPAPPVEE
-1885 SQQEPAVAFA
+1885 SPQEPAVAFA
-1895 GVVNDTEG
+1895 GIVNDKPEV
-1903 EGEGEAEE
+1903 EEAKGE
-1911 ETEGEGKEAEAEK
+1911 ETVKIDLPAES
-1924 AEEEGA
+1924 EEGQ
-1930 EEEEAEAEEEEAE
+1930 EAAVEEAE
-1943 ESKNEPVKI
+1943 EAA
-1952 YLPESKNEVEGEEAP
+1952 PEEEAP
-1967 AQEAQEEAPAQE
+1967 EEAAPEEEAQEAPAEAPA
-1979 AQEEAPAQEAQEE
+1979 EEEN
-1992 APAQEEQEEAP
+1992 
-2003 AQEEQE
+2003 
-2009 EAEEWN
+2009 EEWN

-2025 PTLPQQPPSEQQISR
+2025 PTLPPQPPSEQQISP

>member
-27 FRDGTTANYELTNV
+27 LRDGSTANYELLNV
-41 FPFTSI
+41 FPFTTVT
-47 ADLKRMIWIDVG
+47 DLKRMIWIDVG
-59 GSASYTPNFVFVAYE
+59 GSASYKPNFVFLAYE
-74 KDGKYVPMDFH
+74 KDGQFVPMDFH

-90 RLPAE
+90 SLPAE
-95 LPDPLTNQEPLPEL
+95 LPDPFTNQTPRPEL
-109 VDSAGNRSGT
+109 VDSAGNRSGAT
-119 ATFHMYATIED
+119 ATIHMYTTIED
-130 SFRSNQIKQPT
+130 SFRSNNVKQPT

-149 ILGPDRNA
+149 IIGPDPTA
-157 INIQLIDGFIRLYFP
+157 INVQLFDGFIRLYFP
-172 WISELRIEDAYVEN
+172 WISELSSIEDAYNED
-186 SDSESESKDE
+186 SESESESKDE
-196 YYKICKSYI
+196 YYKTCELYI
-205 TSRQEQLTRLEEAL
+205 ESRQEQLLRLEEAL
-219 KKHGSKMG
+219 KKHGSRIG
-227 ELYCRAIEKLKIR
+227 ELYCRAIEKLKIQ
-240 IPTIIPKPESL
+240 IPAIIPKPESL

-296 LKEPVSK
+296 LKEPISK

-316 NRIAAGSAFDVLFFK
+316 NRIAAGSAFDVLFFA
-331 DNTARVEI
+331 DNSARVEI

-364 TSNSFEQIEPPTAS
+364 TSNSFQQIEPPSDA
-378 LKLIELH
+378 LELLELH

-397 PRPSIEEIKE
+397 PRPSIEEIKD

-436 ESDNNIT
+436 ESDNTIT
-443 GYISRLAALEFSEQE
+443 AYISRLAASEFSEQE
-458 LSLKETTI
+458 LSLKDTTI
-466 FFTEKIQRRFSKSP
+466 FFIEKIQKRFAKSNE
-480 KEALAI
+480 EANAI
-486 FQNFLENKGKQ
+486 FQHWLENKGKQ

-506 EAVPLHND
+506 EAVPVHND

-547 TGLAIVLLEKTE
+547 TGLAIVLLEKSD
-559 VKSETPTVLQAVAS
+559 VKSEPPAVLEAVAS
-573 IKKEDATLSLAVD
+573 IKKEDAATTAEST
-586 SSDAQTRAASATAS
+586 SDGQTRAASALVT
-600 ATVDA
+600 DA

-611 NFLEGEGDEEFEE
+611 NFFEGEAEDGDEGEEAEAEAEAEAEE
-624 EAGGQEQGEVGEEAG
+624 EAT
-639 AAIGSVPAEVVSEAA
+639 AALGSVPAEIVSEAA

-661 APVESPEAAP
+661 APVLTPEAAP
-671 TASTSDEVQKD
+671 TASSSDEVQKD

-739 KDKITFIEGPKPK
+739 KDKITFVEGPKPK

-759 PPMGYGPKVTWDLD
+759 PPLGYGPKITWDFD
-773 SNFSPPRP
+773 NNFSPPRP

-797 MCSLYWCLRDD
+797 MCALYWCLRDD
-808 IPLIESEFEAKHECP
+808 IPLIESEFESKHECP
-823 QCGGKKITGSSPSP
+823 LCGGKKITGSSPSP
-837 GETVL
+837 GQTVL
-842 ERKTENGF
+842 ERKTDNGF

-869 CCGIKAKED
+869 CCGIKTKED

-888 KVSIQPEQ
+888 KVSIQPVQ

-963 QDSTKAIKKSG
+963 QDSAKAIKKSG

-1013 LNDVISRMTTP
+1013 INDVIARMTTP

-1048 AEPIGDS
+1048 AEPVGDS

-1160 WEPLI
+1160 WEPLV

-1172 AITTFDSTDLYGK
+1172 AITSFDSTDLYGK

-1217 WSPASPTEAASIPT
+1217 WSPASGNEAASIPT

-1264 KENRRFF
+1264 KQNRRFF

-1296 PSLSEIQTFYNDN
+1296 PSLSEIQTFYTDN
-1309 KFSNLNGLQI
+1309 KFFNLEGLQI
-1319 IKILISSKEQPAKY
+1319 NKILISSKEQPAKY
-1333 VAILLKSGVIL
+1333 VAVLLKSGVIL

-1349 QDSAGLDV
+1349 QDSAGFDV

-1369 QLLPLP
+1369 ELSPLP
-1375 ARPITTEIESEEGFI
+1375 VELNSTGEIESEEGFI
-1390 NETYQYLRL
+1390 NEAYQYLRL

-1407 DAEGARVLIQLK
+1407 DAEGARILIQLK

-1452 YTTTLKELPR
+1452 YTETLKDLPR

-1468 SPNMKLEDCPPG
+1468 NPSTKPEDCPPG
-1480 IASWSDGRCM
+1480 IASWSDSRCM

-1516 IDTKQV
+1516 IDEKRV
-1522 SRVRPLSGTVETAT
+1522 SRVRPLSGTVETPT

-1561 LQFAEEQPTTMD
+1561 LQFAEEQPTTME

-1579 GGQIDESSS
+1579 GGQVDESSS
-1588 LVKSMTR
+1588 LVQSMTR
-1595 LEGEAYHLDLPLSFK
+1595 LEGKAYHLDLPLSFK
-1610 DRYKKFS
+1610 ERYKKFS
-1617 VVANAQADRLKL
+1617 VVSDAQTEKLTL

-1653 KNKQEKLRVPADIIA
+1653 KGKQEKLRVPADIIA
-1668 GGWRSSPYDFYAL
+1668 GGWRSSPYDFFAL

-1692 TTSVTGTVV
+1692 TTSVTGAVV
-1701 INSYFNPMG
+1701 VNSYFNPMG
-1710 TNKPDIILLW
+1710 QNKPDIILLW
-1720 GEGPDLVIDL
+1720 GDGPDLVIDL
-1730 EGHATHHV
+1730 EGKPTHHI

-1744 LSKQMEQMDRNET
+1744 LSRQMEQMDRSET
-1757 SIKKIDQLQVPIE
+1757 SIKKIDQLQVPLE
-1770 SLGSV
+1770 SLGSAAV
-1775 VVAEPLA
+1775 VLSPMAALPA
-1782 PTAPLEEQVA
+1782 PTVP
-1792 SETVSIAPPSQV
+1792 SE
-1804 DEPVALQVAEER
+1804 QVAEER
-1816 PVESNTVSIA
+1816 PVAGETVSIA
-1826 SPSQVDAEERPFVN
+1826 PTESEQPVALTVAEERP
-1840 EVALPP
+1840 VAGETVSIT
-1846 PTESL
+1846 PTESEQ
-1851 VVPPPEAVAPAE
+1851 PVALTVAE
-1863 LPDEGFSI
+1863 ERPVGNETVSIAPTESTAEPSQGEDEGFSV
-1871 QEPEIPAPAPPVEE
+1871 QELEAPAPAPPVEE
-1885 SQQEPAVAFA
+1885 SLQEPAVAFA
-1895 GVVNDTEG
+1895 GVVNDKPEA
-1903 EGEGEAEE
+1903 EEAEEAEE
-1911 ETEGEGKEAEAEK
+1911 EAKEAEE
-1924 AEEEGA
+1924 AEEEVEEA
-1930 EEEEAEAEEEEAE
+1930 EEEAE
-1943 ESKNEPVKI
+1943 PVKI
-1952 YLPESKNEVEGEEAP
+1952 DLPANEEVESEETNENEGEQEAP
-1967 AQEAQEEAPAQE
+1967 VEEAQEA
-1979 AQEEAPAQEAQEE
+1979 
-1992 APAQEEQEEAP
+1992 
-2003 AQEEQE
+2003 
-2009 EAEEWN
+2009 AEED
-2015 EEVNQIQAAQ
+2015 EEWDEGINQIQAAQ
-2025 PTLPQQPPSEQQISR
+2025 PTLPQQPPSEQQISP

>member
-27 FRDGTTANYELTNV
+27 LRDGSTANYELLNV

-59 GSASYTPNFVFVAYE
+59 GSASYSPNFVFIAYE

-90 RLPAE
+90 SLPAE
-95 LPDPLTNQEPLPEL
+95 LPDPFTNQTPRPEL
-109 VDSAGNRSGT
+109 VDSAGNRSGVT

-130 SFRSNQIKQPT
+130 SFRSNHVKQPT

-149 ILGPDRNA
+149 IIGPDPTA
-157 INIQLIDGFIRLYFP
+157 INIQLFDGFIRLYFP
-172 WISELRIEDAYVEN
+172 WISELSRIDDSYN
-186 SDSESESKDE
+186 KDSDLDSESESNDE
-196 YYKICKSYI
+196 YYKICKLYI
-205 TSRQEQLTRLEEAL
+205 TSRQEQLTRLEESL
-219 KKHGSKMG
+219 KKHGSRIG
-227 ELYCRAIEKLKIR
+227 ELYCRAIEKLKIK
-240 IPTIIPKPESL
+240 IPAIIPKPESL

-316 NRIAAGSAFDVLFFK
+316 NRIPAGSAFDVLFFA
-331 DNTARVEI
+331 DNSARVEI
-339 QSPRKDHLFLGSLIE
+339 ESPRKDHLFLGSLIE

-364 TSNSFEQIEPPTAS
+364 SSNSFEQTETDA
-378 LKLIELH
+378 LQLLELH

-407 RLRNYSYIFEL
+407 RLRNYSYIFDL

-424 VINLRYTALTNY
+424 VINLRYTALSNY
-436 ESDNNIT
+436 ESENSIT
-443 GYISRLAALEFSEQE
+443 AYISRLAASEFAEQE
-458 LSLKETTI
+458 LSQKETI
-466 FFTEKIQRRFSKSP
+466 EFLTEKIQRRFSKSP
-480 KEALAI
+480 KESLTI
-486 FQNFLENKGKQ
+486 LTRWLETKGKQ
-497 ETVAQGKGE
+497 ETVAQGKGD
-506 EAVPLHND
+506 EAVPVHND

-536 PGAGENLRRIM
+536 PGASDSLRRIM
-547 TGLAIVLLEKTE
+547 SALAIVLLEKTE
-559 VKSETPTVLQAVAS
+559 VKAEAPAILQAVAS
-573 IKKEDATLSLAVD
+573 IKKEDAAVGQAETQAD
-586 SSDAQTRAASATAS
+586 TQTRAASAFALG
-600 ATVDA
+600 DA

-611 NFLEGEGDEEFEE
+611 NFLEGEEGAEE
-624 EAGGQEQGEVGEEAG
+624 EGDGAEEGAEGEVT
-639 AAIGSVPAEVVSEAA
+639 AALGSVPAQLVSEAA

-671 TASTSDEVQKD
+671 TASSSEEVQKD

-759 PPMGYGPKVTWDLD
+759 PPLGYGPKVTWDFD
-773 SNFSPPRP
+773 NNFSPPRP

-797 MCSLYWCLRDD
+797 MCALYWCLRDD

-823 QCGGKKITGSSPSP
+823 LCGGKKITGSSPSP
-837 GETVL
+837 GQTVL
-842 ERKTENGF
+842 ERKTDNGF

-869 CCGIKAKED
+869 CCGIKTKED

-888 KVSIQPEQ
+888 KVSIQPIQ
-896 EPEQLQP
+896 EPESVQP
-903 SQLAAQEEEK
+903 SQLAAQDEEK

-963 QDSTKAIKKSG
+963 QDSAKAIKKSG

-1013 LNDVISRMTTP
+1013 LNDVIARMTTP

-1036 TLVHEFARPDLP
+1036 TLVHEFSRPDLP
-1048 AEPIGDS
+1048 AEPVGDS

-1069 GSNRANLVRLFYS
+1069 GSNRANLVRLFYA
-1082 YQNFMNYVRDANT
+1082 YQNFMNYVRDAAT

-1160 WEPLI
+1160 WEPLV

-1172 AITTFDSTDLYGK
+1172 AITSFDSTDLYGK

-1217 WSPASPTEAASIPT
+1217 WSPASATESASIPT

-1264 KENRRFF
+1264 KQNRRFF

-1296 PSLSEIQTFYNDN
+1296 PALSDLQTFYNDN
-1309 KFSNLNGLQI
+1309 KFSNIEGLQI
-1319 IKILISSKEQPAKY
+1319 SKILISSEEQPAKY
-1333 VAILLKSGVIL
+1333 VAVLLKSGVIL

-1349 QDSAGLDV
+1349 QESAGFDV
-1357 QPVTDFPWDLDE
+1357 QPVSDFPWNLDE
-1369 QLLPLP
+1369 LLSPLP
-1375 ARPITTEIESEEGFI
+1375 VERNSTAEIESEEGFI
-1390 NETYQYLRL
+1390 NEAYQYLRL

-1407 DAEGARVLIQLK
+1407 DDEGARVLIQLK

-1434 RVDTI
+1434 RMDTI

-1452 YTTTLKELPR
+1452 YTETLKDLPR

-1468 SPNMKLEDCPPG
+1468 SPAMKLEDCPPG
-1480 IASWSDGRCM
+1480 IASWSSPAERDNPSSLFKVGSDSRCM

-1516 IDTKQV
+1516 IDEKRV

-1561 LQFAEEQPTTMD
+1561 LQFAEEQPTTME

-1579 GGQIDESSS
+1579 GGDVDESSS
-1588 LVKSMTR
+1588 LVQSMTR
-1595 LEGEAYHLDLPLSFK
+1595 LEGKAYHLDLPLSFK

-1617 VVANAQADRLKL
+1617 VVSEAQADRLKL

-1653 KNKQEKLRVPADIIA
+1653 KSKQEKLRVPADIIA
-1668 GGWRSSPYDFYAL
+1668 GGWRSSPYDFFAL

-1686 CRLALI
+1686 CRLALL
-1692 TTSVTGTVV
+1692 TTSVTGAVV
-1701 INSYFNPMG
+1701 VNSYFNPMG

-1720 GEGPDLVIDL
+1720 GDGPDLVIDL

-1744 LSKQMEQMDRNET
+1744 LSKQMEQMDRNDT
-1757 SIKKIDQLQVPIE
+1757 SLKKIEQLQIPIE
-1770 SLGSV
+1770 SLASV
-1775 VVAEPLA
+1775 AIVPSPVSVPAPIQLPAEPA
-1782 PTAPLEEQVA
+1782 A
-1792 SETVSIAPPSQV
+1792 
-1804 DEPVALQVAEER
+1804 EPVAEA
-1816 PVESNTVSIA
+1816 T
-1826 SPSQVDAEERPFVN
+1826 DD
-1840 EVALPP
+1840 EVL
-1846 PTESL
+1846 
-1851 VVPPPEAVAPAE
+1851 
-1863 LPDEGFSI
+1863 
-1871 QEPEIPAPAPPVEE
+1871 QEPQIPAAAPPVEE
-1885 SQQEPAVAFA
+1885 SEVEPAVSFA
-1895 GVVNDTEG
+1895 GVVNDQPEAESEDKESVKIELPVEAEG
-1903 EGEGEAEE
+1903 APAEAPVEAPVEAEGAPVEAPAEEAPVEAEE
-1911 ETEGEGKEAEAEK
+1911 TLEEAP
-1924 AEEEGA
+1924 
-1930 EEEEAEAEEEEAE
+1930 AEAEETLEEV
-1943 ESKNEPVKI
+1943 PV
-1952 YLPESKNEVEGEEAP
+1952 EVPVEAEEAP
-1967 AQEAQEEAPAQE
+1967 AEEN
-1979 AQEEAPAQEAQEE
+1979 
-1992 APAQEEQEEAP
+1992 
-2003 AQEEQE
+2003 
-2009 EAEEWN
+2009 EEWD
-2015 EEVNQIQAAQ
+2015 EGINQIVAAQ
-2025 PTLPQQPPSEQQISR
+2025 PSLPPQPPSEQQISP